1 MDGWQSATDP
11 DRFTHEVIAVNFHN
25 HPNLLGFFFED
36 RRQRIRFQA
45 MEMSKHAACFS
56 SGEKQL
62 IRVALDVWSGSGNS
76 KVWQFLETLDSGNLG
91 NVLEALGKLRGRS
104 RAN

>member
-11 DRFTHEVIAVNFHN
+11 DRFTHEVIAVIFRN
-25 HPNLLGFFFED
+25 HPKLLEFYFED
-36 RRQRIRFQA
+36 RRPRIRFQA
-45 MEMSKHAACFS
+45 MEMRRHAACFS
-56 SGEKQL
+56 SGEKQW

-76 KVWQFLETLDSGNLG
+76 KVWQLLETLDSGNLG